1 MPAAPAV
8 GNVAPVRAR
17 TPADEATMA
26 FWSREEGSPNV
37 RREDPTPDAG
47 GTGDL
52 LLGAGAEFE
61 GKLTFAGT
69 VRIDARFKGTI
80 VTNDVL
86 VVGDR
91 ARIDADITCGTV
103 IVHGEVNGNIRAK
116 DAVELHA
123 PARVR
128 GDVETPSFS
137 LEKGVVFQGQTNMPA
152 GEKGAG
158 SADKG
163 AGAKAARPAEARSG
177 PVVAPLPAA
186 HP

>member
-1 MPAAPAV
+1 
-8 GNVAPVRAR
+8 
-17 TPADEATMA
+17 MA
-26 FWSREEGSPNV
+26 FWTKTDEPYRTEGSASTM
-37 RREDPTPDAG
+37 RRDDPTPTSG
-47 GTGDL
+47 GAGDL

-137 LEKGVVFQGQTNMPA
+137 LEKGVVFQGQTSMPGA
-152 GEKGAG
+152 EKERAP
-158 SADKG
+158 
-163 AGAKAARPAEARSG
+163 ARPPRAEPR
-177 PVVAPLPAA
+177 PLPAA
-186 HP
+186 APAAPSP

>member
-1 MPAAPAV
+1 MP
-8 GNVAPVRAR
+8 
-17 TPADEATMA
+17 
-26 FWSREEGSPNV
+26 FWTKDDPFRSEGSPTM
-37 RREDPTPDAG
+37 RRDDPTPNAG
-47 GTGDL
+47 GAGDL

-137 LEKGVVFQGQTNMPA
+137 LEKGVVFQGQTTMPA
-152 GEKGAG
+152 DKAG
-158 SADKG
+158 KPVVKAATVVPAAATG
-163 AGAKAARPAEARSG
+163 AGAPM
-177 PVVAPLPAA
+177 
-186 HP
+186 H

>member
-1 MPAAPAV
+1 MSFW
-8 GNVAPVRAR
+8 NR
-17 TPADEATMA
+17 TDDPYAQ
-26 FWSREEGSPNV
+26 EGSSMSTK
-37 RREDPTPDAG
+37 RDDPTPTAG
-47 GTGDL
+47 GAGDL

-116 DAVELHA
+116 NGVELHA
-123 PARVR
+123 PAKVR

-137 LEKGVVFQGQTNMPA
+137 LERGVVFQGQTTMPA
-152 GEKGAG
+152 GEKAQ
-158 SADKG
+158 D
-163 AGAKAARPAEARSG
+163 KAAPRTAGGAPRSG
-177 PVVAPLPAA
+177 DARPGAVLQAPEK
-186 HP
+186 

>member
-1 MPAAPAV
+1 
-8 GNVAPVRAR
+8 
-17 TPADEATMA
+17 MA
-26 FWSREEGSPNV
+26 FWSKQDEPLSRPEGNPMGSWK
-37 RREDPTPDAG
+37 RDDAG
-47 GTGDL
+47 HAQAAAPGGDL

-103 IVHGEVNGNIRAK
+103 IVHGEVNGNIKART
-116 DAVELHA
+116 AVELHA
-123 PARVR
+123 PAKLR

-137 LEKGVVFQGQTNMPA
+137 MEKGVVFQGQSTMPA
-152 GEKGAG
+152 DRPAG
-158 SADKG
+158 LAASRPAAPASG
-163 AGAKAARPAEARSG
+163 HAGAEAMSAASP
-177 PVVAPLPAA
+177 
-186 HP
+186 

>member
-1 MPAAPAV
+1 MPFW
-8 GNVAPVRAR
+8 
-17 TPADEATMA
+17 TKTDEPYHHEGSATM
-26 FWSREEGSPNV
+26 
-37 RREDPTPDAG
+37 RRDDPTPTAG
-47 GTGDL
+47 GAGDL

-80 VTNDVL
+80 ITDDVL

-103 IVHGEVNGNIRAK
+103 IVHGEVNGNIKAK
-116 DAVELHA
+116 NAVELHA

-137 LEKGVVFQGQTNMPA
+137 LEKGVVFQGQTTMP
-152 GEKGAG
+152 
-158 SADKG
+158 ADKG
-163 AGAKAARPAEARSG
+163 AARPPAK
-177 PVVAPLPAA
+177 VAPVLAA
-186 HP
+186 TAGTGAPMH

>member
-1 MPAAPAV
+1 MGFWNRDEYAMDGSSAAAGRDNLP
-8 GNVAPVRAR
+8 
-17 TPADEATMA
+17 
-26 FWSREEGSPNV
+26 
-37 RREDPTPDAG
+37 PTAG
-47 GTGDL
+47 GAGDL

-103 IVHGEVNGNIRAK
+103 IVHGEVNGNIRARE
-116 DAVELHA
+116 AVELRA
-123 PARVR
+123 PARVK

-137 LEKGVVFQGQTNMPA
+137 LEKGVVFQGQTTMPA
-152 GEKGAG
+152 
-158 SADKG
+158 ADKVT
-163 AGAKAARPAEARSG
+163 APARAARPPDPRAQPASL
-177 PVVAPLPAA
+177 APAA
-186 HP
+186 H